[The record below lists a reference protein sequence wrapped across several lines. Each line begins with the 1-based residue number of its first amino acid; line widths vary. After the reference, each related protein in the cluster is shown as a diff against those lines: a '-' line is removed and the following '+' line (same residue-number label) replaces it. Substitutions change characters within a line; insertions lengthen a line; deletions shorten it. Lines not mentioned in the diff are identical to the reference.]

1 MCKIENILHLNK
13 RNFVCL
19 FWRLLVT
26 MQNRDIIIKGNKH
39 GLNAVINMDK
49 FGDFEEMME
58 ALLKKLSS
66 GKNFYKGATLT
77 ITTDLKHINER
88 QISKLKDALFDEIL
102 IKDCIFMDVEVEEKE
117 TKYFQGVYEG
127 RTKFFRRPVRSGQR
141 ITYSGNIVIIGDV
154 NHGAEVVA
162 LGNVI
167 VFGTIKGRVFAG
179 NNGNQKAIIS
189 AFSLEPEILSI
200 AGIMTISPDDFEKPK
215 YPEIARLKDGEII
228 VEPYLPNKYTYK
240 I

>member
-1 MCKIENILHLNK
+1 
-13 RNFVCL
+13 
-19 FWRLLVT
+19 

-39 GLNAVINMDK
+39 GLNAVINIDK

-58 ALLKKLSS
+58 ALISKLSA
-66 GKNFYKGATLT
+66 GKKFYKGATLT
-77 ITTDLKHINER
+77 ITIDLKYINER
-88 QISKLKDALFDEIL
+88 QISSLKDALFDEIL
-102 IKDCIFMDVEVEEKE
+102 IKDCILVDAGREDKE

-141 ITYSGNIVIIGDV
+141 ITYAGNIVIVGDV
-154 NHGAEVVA
+154 NHGSEVVA
-162 LGNVI
+162 FGNV
-167 VFGTIKGRVFAG
+167 VVLGCIKGRVFAG
-179 NNGNQKAIIS
+179 DNGNQRAIIS

-200 AGIMTISPDDFEKPK
+200 AGVMTISPDDFEKPK
-215 YPEIARLKDGEII
+215 YPEIAKLKDGSII

>member
-1 MCKIENILHLNK
+1 
-13 RNFVCL
+13 
-19 FWRLLVT
+19 
-26 MQNRDIIIKGNKH
+26 MQNRDIIIKGNKN
-39 GLNAVINMDK
+39 GLNAVINMNK

-58 ALLKKLSS
+58 ALITKLAS
-66 GKNFYKGATLT
+66 GKKFYKGATLT

-88 QISKLKDALFDEIL
+88 EISKLKDALFDEIL
-102 IKDCIFMDVEVEEKE
+102 IKDCILVDSEKEEKE

-127 RTKFFRRPVRSGQR
+127 RTKFIRRPVRSGQR
-141 ITYSGNIVIIGDV
+141 VTYAGNIVIIGDI
-154 NHGAEVVA
+154 NHGGEVIA

-167 VFGTIKGRVFAG
+167 VLGSIKGRVFAG
-179 NNGNQKAIIS
+179 DNGNERSIIS

-200 AGIMTISPDDFEKPK
+200 AGVMTITPDDFEKPK
-215 YPEIARLKDGEII
+215 YPEIAKLKDGAII